1 MSLFGGTAPFPFRQA
16 QRDRAARARMLEE
29 DAARRESLVARI
41 ARAPGLIL
49 VAHSP
54 APERVLSTENLV
66 RAIGERTGMQ
76 SVLLAD
82 VAEPKV
88 VQISAFR
95 DKGKVLDQVSTAQQ
109 VRAHRNVRPP
119 VILHLPSFTD
129 EAVILAAIDAAR
141 AGHRVVAPV
150 ETGDALGV
158 LMKVLVKLPPERE
171 RDFASALGMVVH
183 QHEMLQ
189 DMPGHGFAVRRVTR
203 EILEVDPALRASL
216 LNGPSESFLKTID
229 NAMGGGMFSAR
240 RPDENQADWAVEK
253 HVPVNGI
260 DRLVGESYLVPADAP
275 APVIPLRP
283 EEGTAD
289 NGPSG
294 PA

>member
-1 MSLFGGTAPFPFRQA
+1 MSFFGGNAPFPFRQA

-29 DAARRESLVARI
+29 DAARRANLVERMART
-41 ARAPGLIL
+41 AGLIL

-54 APERVLSTENLV
+54 APERVLSTGDLAQ
-66 RAIGERTGMQ
+66 AIGERTGMQ

-88 VQISAFR
+88 VQLSAFR
-95 DKGKVLDQVSTAQQ
+95 QKGQVMDNMSTAQQ
-109 VRAHRNVRPP
+109 IRAHLAVRPP
-119 VILHLPSFTD
+119 VVLHVPSFQD
-129 EAVILAAIDAAR
+129 ESVILAALDAAR
-141 AGHRVVAPV
+141 AGHRVVAPM

-158 LMKVLVKLPPERE
+158 MMKVLVKLPDGRE

-183 QHEMLQ
+183 QHERLQ
-189 DMPGHGFAVRRVTR
+189 DGRGSLAVRRVTR
-203 EILEVDPALRASL
+203 EILEIDPGLRAAL
-216 LNGPSESFLKTID
+216 LNGPSDSFLKTID

-240 RPDENQADWAVEK
+240 KPEEDQADWSVEK

-275 APVIPLRP
+275 APVIARRP
-283 EEGTAD
+283 ADTAGLE
-289 NGPSG
+289 GPSG